1 MAEVIE
7 ELYDQKFK
15 RFRPFIVHEDGT
27 YTRVDL
33 TEEERKALLTQ
44 EEEKEM
50 EDTGYQTPVIPET
63 TSSED
68 YKRPVSTS
76 IQPSSFEDNKPSISD
91 DIERIG
97 TGLYQA
103 IPRLASDFIARPI
116 ASAFDKTEEYDK
128 AALKVFKATAPEGV
142 YDDETGRIK
151 DTETLVGSGLDLAT
165 FFVN

>member
-33 TEEERKALLTQ
+33 TEEERKTLLTQ
-44 EEEKEM
+44 EEKQDM
-50 EDTGYQTPVIPET
+50 KATGYQTPVIPKA

-76 IQPSSFEDNKPSISD
+76 IQPSGFEDDKPSISD
-91 DIERIG
+91 DIER
-97 TGLYQA
+97 
-103 IPRLASDFIARPI
+103 
-116 ASAFDKTEEYDK
+116 
-128 AALKVFKATAPEGV
+128 
-142 YDDETGRIK
+142 
-151 DTETLVGSGLDLAT
+151 
-165 FFVN
+165 